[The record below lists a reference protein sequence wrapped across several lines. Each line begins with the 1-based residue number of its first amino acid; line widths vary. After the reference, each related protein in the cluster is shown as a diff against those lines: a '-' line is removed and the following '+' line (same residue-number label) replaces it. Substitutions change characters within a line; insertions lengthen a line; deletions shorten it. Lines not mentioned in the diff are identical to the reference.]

1 MIPKGAKR
9 LSDQIMR
16 KIKRMIPKGA
26 KRLSDQIMHNFNCM
40 MIPVRFSERLPP
52 QAREA

>member
-26 KRLSDQIMHNFNCM
+26 KRLSNQIMRNVNC